1 MGKNELRW
9 NLEACINN
17 RFDGAITL
25 SFENVRKN
33 KVLLFEG
40 RNWENKLVQAG
51 WVEQKFPIE
60 IYLSE
65 S

>member
-1 MGKNELRW
+1 MFK
-9 NLEACINN
+9 
-17 RFDGAITL
+17 
-25 SFENVRKN
+25 SENVRKN

-40 RNWENKLVQAG
+40 RNWENKLAQAG

-65 S
+65 L